1 MATTFLEIQILE
13 NFIPFLV
20 LAFDHLRRN
29 VEMRNLERV
38 RFYITF
44 IFELEEKE
52 ICSNDREYK
61 IFREHFWIFE

>member
-1 MATTFLEIQILE
+1 MTTTFLEIQILE

-44 IFELEEKE
+44 EEKE

>member
-1 MATTFLEIQILE
+1 MAITFLEIQILE
-13 NFIPFLV
+13 NFIPFFV
-20 LAFDHLRRN
+20 LRPRRN

-44 IFELEEKE
+44 IFEEKE